1 MKWSDQQEA
10 IFKWFE
16 RTDLHRARSLVTR
29 ARAGTGKTTTILEG
43 INRAPERSIMLSAF
57 NKSIATELQQKLR
70 NPYAEAKTLHAY
82 GYSII
87 RRFWNKADVDTK
99 RTYRLTEEIAG
110 NQAPDE
116 MVMMISKLA
125 TKAKE
130 MAPLATKPEDLF
142 ELANEFECVPDSE
155 WEADGWDIWEVANNA
170 LLVMERSKKPD
181 GTVDYPDMLFL
192 PIAQKWLRGRF
203 DLVVVDEAQDMNVS
217 QIILARKSVKEGG
230 RLAVVGDDRQA
241 IYGFRGAD
249 SGVLTRIA
257 EETRAET
264 LNLTTTYR
272 CPKNIVSL
280 AQRIVP
286 DYHAAETAPDGMV
299 ETMNEKDAIDIAQ
312 PGDFILSRKNAPLIG
327 FCLKILRA
335 NKRARIQGKD
345 IGKGLTALVNKWKVR
360 SMTEFLTRLKHWE
373 EREVARAEA
382 SDTKGADIR
391 IDRIRDQAEMLRS
404 MSQGLSGLRELQARI
419 DELFADNGAPAV
431 LCSSIH
437 RIKGLEAN
445 RVFIL
450 QSTLRSDQDPA
461 CACGHWAHDKK
472 CPKCQCTEYEPDEKK
487 RLEEVNLEYVAVTR
501 SKNHLVWILGDF

>member
-1 MKWSDQQEA
+1 MEWSEQQNA
-10 IFKWFE
+10 IFEWFE
-16 RTDLHRARSLVTR
+16 GGNPDRARSLVTR
-29 ARAGTGKTTTILEG
+29 ARAGTGKTTTIIEG

-57 NKSIATELQQKLR
+57 NKSIAVELQQKLK
-70 NPYAEAKTLHAY
+70 NPYAEAKTLHAF

-87 RRFWNKADVDTK
+87 RRFWKKADVDTR
-99 RTYRLTEEIAG
+99 RTNRIAEAIAG

-125 TKAKE
+125 GKAKE
-130 MAPLATKPEDLF
+130 MAPLATKPAELY

-155 WEADGWDIWEVANNA
+155 WEADGWDVEEIARKA
-170 LLVMERSKKPD
+170 LRVMASSKEQD
-181 GTVDYPDMLFL
+181 GTVDYSDMLFL
-192 PIAQKWLRGRF
+192 PIVQRWVRGRY
-203 DLVVVDEAQDMNVS
+203 DLVVIDEAQDMNVA
-217 QIILARKSVKEGG
+217 QIILARKSVKAGG

-249 SGVLTRIA
+249 AGVLDRIA
-257 EETRAET
+257 EETKAET

-272 CPKNIVSL
+272 CPKNVVAL

-286 DYHAAETAPDGMV
+286 DYHAAESAPDGEV
-299 ETMNEKDAIDIAQ
+299 HTMGEKDAIDMAQ
-312 PGDFILSRKNAPLIG
+312 PGDYLLSRKNAPLIG

-360 SMTEFLTRLKHWE
+360 SMTEILTRLTNWE
-373 EREVARAEA
+373 TREIARAEA

-391 IDRIRDQAEMLRS
+391 VERIKDQAEMLRA

-419 DELFADNGAPAV
+419 DELFTDNGAPAV

-437 RIKGLEAN
+437 RIKGLEAS

-450 QSTLRSDQDPA
+450 KSTLRSDQDPP
-461 CACGHWAHDKK
+461 CQCGHWAHDKK
-472 CPKCQCTEYEPDEKK
+472 CLKCGCVDYQPDEKK
-487 RLEEVNLEYVAVTR
+487 RLEETNLEYVAVTR
-501 SKNHLVWILGDF
+501 SKNQLVWVLGDF